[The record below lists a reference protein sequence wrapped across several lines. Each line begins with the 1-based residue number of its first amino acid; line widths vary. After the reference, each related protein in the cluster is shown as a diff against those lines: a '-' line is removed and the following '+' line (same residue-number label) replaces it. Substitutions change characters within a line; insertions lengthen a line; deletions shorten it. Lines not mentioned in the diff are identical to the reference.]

1 MKKSYQLGSAHV
13 VIIIALVVML
23 MGTLGWIFWQNFIQK
38 KDGRVSTA
46 DTTKTDTKQAA
57 NKTKQEEVTK
67 DSNEGYVVLED
78 WGVRFKP
85 TSTTKISWAKSGGS
99 YAFTTDTWKNLT
111 GACNT
116 EIKVFRTP
124 DKDNTPASPPIALN
138 DEQKIGDYYYYYLQ
152 PHDACFKT
160 GEGDS
165 AAWSEQARSVTDFI
179 KTIEQTQ

>member
-1 MKKSYQLGSAHV
+1 MKRTYQQGSAHV
-13 VIIIALVVML
+13 VIIVVLVVAL
-23 MGTLGWIFWQNFIQK
+23 LGALGYIFYNNFIAKKADVSK
-38 KDGRVSTA
+38 KDSGNSGVVETP
-46 DTTKTDTKQAA
+46 
-57 NKTKQEEVTK
+57 KQEPSK

-99 YAFTTDTWKNLT
+99 YAFTTDAWKNLT